1 MIWSW
6 KLKKSSKISLCF
18 STGGEETETHLVD
31 SSEVA
36 STTLQPFLLE
46 RSPTFRY
53 GNEVHCSL
61 VGRITWLFSS
71 RSSRDSTVTDAVT
84 IPSLVMC
91 SNTSINLSKASS
103 KTSKLPTRERSK
115 VLVTCVEGSNNQE
128 SKRKTTFLA
137 SGDLPHNK
145 GFEVSISFSGASPH
159 SNDNDLQ
166 VEDVFSSFCQVTF
179 IRTKFLKQSASH
191 HATVFLESSRNIPQN
206 ILNFFMSV
214 SHIFFSYFEK
224 SQFLTTIATRISRQV
239 AYSPSAPHR
248 RLRANQPQR
257 MQPACH

>member
-1 MIWSW
+1 MTMMG
-6 KLKKSSKISLCF
+6 KSSKI
-18 STGGEETETHLVD
+18 GERQFGKNMRKRGHDDMIMETEEIIQNKSLLFHRRRRD
-31 SSEVA
+31 GNSSVA

-61 VGRITWLFSS
+61 VGRLTWLFSS

-91 SNTSINLSKASS
+91 SNTSIHLSKASS
-103 KTSKLPTRERSK
+103 NTSKLPTRERSK

-128 SKRKTTFLA
+128 SKRKTTFLS
-137 SGDLPHNK
+137 SGDFPHNK

-179 IRTKFLKQSASH
+179 IRTKFLKQSASPCH
-191 HATVFLESSRNIPQN
+191 G
-206 ILNFFMSV
+206 
-214 SHIFFSYFEK
+214 FS
-224 SQFLTTIATRISRQV
+224 
-239 AYSPSAPHR
+239 
-248 RLRANQPQR
+248 
-257 MQPACH
+257 